1 MNGKQFA
8 KFLVRDFNRCWH
20 CGIDDL
26 TLVPQ
31 HRRGRGFGGS
41 KSLTANGAANIIV
54 FCSEANGRL
63 ERDATFAKVA
73 QAKGWSLKSWQT
85 PELEPVFDVVT
96 QTWYLLDNNFGRE
109 FTVPTVL

>member
-1 MNGKQFA
+1 MNGKQFS
-8 KFLVRDFNRCWH
+8 KFLTRDFSRCWH

-41 KSLTANGAANIIV
+41 KSATANGAANIIV

-63 ERDATFAKVA
+63 ESDATFAKVA
-73 QAKGWSLKSWQT
+73 RSKGWALNSWQI
-85 PELEPVFDVVT
+85 PENEPVWDVVD
-96 QTWYLLDNNFGRE
+96 QCWYRLDNNFGRE
-109 FTVPTVL
+109 LTSQG

>member
-1 MNGKQFA
+1 MNGKAFA
-8 KFLVRDFNRCWH
+8 KFLARDFNRCWH

-41 KSLTANGAANIIV
+41 KSATSNGAANIIV

-63 ERDATFAKVA
+63 ESDATFAKVA
-73 QAKGWSLKSWQT
+73 RSKGWALNSWQT
-85 PELEPVFDVVT
+85 PDNEPVFDVVT
-96 QTWYLLDNNFGRE
+96 QCWYRLDNDFGR
-109 FTVPTVL
+109 VLSAQVL